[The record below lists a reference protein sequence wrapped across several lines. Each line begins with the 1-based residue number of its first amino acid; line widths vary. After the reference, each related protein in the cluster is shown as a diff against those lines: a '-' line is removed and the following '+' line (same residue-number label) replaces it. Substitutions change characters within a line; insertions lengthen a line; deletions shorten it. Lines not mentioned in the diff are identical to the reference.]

1 MRPEVGLDQQG
12 PGWTPSPGAHREDM
26 ELHGESSRAGAQE
39 QRSWG
44 VPMMLG
50 LSRGT
55 ECLGGGWVL
64 CWPGHCLASE
74 QAGNGNTCVTV
85 SGGNQ
90 WVLCRRWSLG
100 PPLTVDAA
108 RTEHLPCLPPRCPPS
123 LPGRALLRGTCM
135 AAPLM
140 PTPLALFGGG
150 EAPSASPAAEQLTG
164 QVNPPPHPSSM
175 LHTFSG

>member
-1 MRPEVGLDQQG
+1 MDTVPWGSQGGHGASWRELQSWG
-12 PGWTPSPGAHREDM
+12 PGAA
-26 ELHGESSRAGAQE
+26 EL
-39 QRSWG
+39 W
-44 VPMMLG
+44 VPMTLG
-50 LSRGT
+50 LSRGI

-64 CWPGHCLASE
+64 RWPCHCLASK
-74 QAGNGNTCVTV
+74 QAGNGNTCVIV

-100 PPLTVDAA
+100 PPPLTVDAA
-108 RTEHLPCLPPRCPPS
+108 RMEHLPRLPPWCPPS

-135 AAPLM
+135 AALLM

-175 LHTFSG
+175 SHTLSG